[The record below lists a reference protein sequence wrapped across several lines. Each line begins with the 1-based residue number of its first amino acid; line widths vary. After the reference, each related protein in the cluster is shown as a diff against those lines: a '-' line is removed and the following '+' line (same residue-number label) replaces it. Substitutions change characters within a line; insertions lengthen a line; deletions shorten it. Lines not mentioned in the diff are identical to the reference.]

1 MKQIYIFI
9 LIGMSFLYAQNSFAL
24 NHLNTNDLRQ
34 GIIPD
39 SYTTVVDPQ
48 GNVLQGTGL
57 FEYVLGFLRDSIFAF
72 MALIA
77 IAVFLFIGWKLII
90 ARGNPEEF
98 KKAMMSFVYA
108 AIGIFMVAFAWAAVK
123 LVAWINI

>member
-1 MKQIYIFI
+1 MKNIYRYFI
-9 LIGMSFLYAQNSFAL
+9 VFLSFIWVKSSFAVDAL
-24 NHLNTNDLRQ
+24 DSDDLKQ
-34 GIIPD
+34 GIIPSPSTITYD
-39 SYTTVVDPQ
+39 
-48 GNVLQGTGL
+48 GNELEWYGIL
-57 FEYVLGFLRDSIFAF
+57 DYILGFLRDSMFAL

-77 IAVFLFIGWKLII
+77 IAMFLFIWGRLVV

-108 AIGIFMVAFAWAAVK
+108 AVGIFVVAFAWAIVQ